1 MNMKKYVLILAMGL
15 VLGSMSCKKDN
26 DVDPNEEELITTL
39 KVSLLASGSTTPL
52 VFTFRDPDGPAGA
65 APTVFDSIIVDA
77 NRSYAATL
85 QFLNESVSPAE
96 DVTAEISAEANDH
109 QIYFQ
114 PTTVAI
120 NVSNLNTDSKGLPL
134 GLSSTW
140 QTGAT
145 GTGKMK
151 ITLKHK
157 PGTKAAGDPVTK
169 GETDVEVEF
178 GVRVK

>member
-1 MNMKKYVLILAMGL
+1 MIMKKYALILALGL
-15 VLGSMSCKKDN
+15 LWGAMSCKKDN

-39 KVSLLASGSTTPL
+39 KVSLLPSGSTTPL
-52 VFTFRDPDGPAGA
+52 VFTFRDPDGPGGA

-96 DVTAEISAEANDH
+96 DITAEISAESNDH

-114 PTTVAI
+114 PATVAI
-120 NVSNLNTDSKGLPL
+120 NVSNLNTDGKGLPL
-134 GLSSTW
+134 GLTSTW
-140 QTGAT
+140 QTGTA
-145 GTGKMK
+145 GIGKMK

-157 PGTKAAGDPVTK
+157 PGSKAAGDPVTK

-178 GVRVK
+178 NARVK

>member
-1 MNMKKYVLILAMGL
+1 
-15 VLGSMSCKKDN
+15 
-26 DVDPNEEELITTL
+26 
-39 KVSLLASGSTTPL
+39 
-52 VFTFRDPDGPAGA
+52 
-65 APTVFDSIIVDA
+65 
-77 NRSYAATL
+77 
-85 QFLNESVSPAE
+85 
-96 DVTAEISAEANDH
+96 
-109 QIYFQ
+109 
-114 PTTVAI
+114 VAI

-140 QTGAT
+140 QSGAT

-178 GVRVK
+178 NVRVK